1 MPPVDIIFFKDD
13 DGTAPV
19 LEWIKHLSKGEK
31 AKVISHI
38 QLLAE
43 KGHELRRPHADS
55 VCGSD
60 LYELRLRFGR
70 LRVRILYFF
79 FMRYAAVLDHV
90 VHGKKTDAIPQA
102 EINRALKK
110 RDQFIQDPEKHTIKN
125 EVLS

>member
-19 LEWIKHLSKGEK
+19 LEWIKCLSKGEY
-31 AKVISHI
+31 AKVIVHI
-38 QLLAE
+38 QRLAE
-43 KGHELRRPHADS
+43 KGYELRRPHADS

-90 VHGKKTDAIPQA
+90 IHGKKTDAIPQA
-102 EINRALKK
+102 EINRALRK
-110 RDQFIQDPEKHTIKN
+110 REKFLQDPEKYTIKY